1 MGKPDRFLDLPT
13 GEENDPR
20 KDKYLSLP
28 TSDYYTFK
36 SDEEAESF
44 YKKTLPEIEK
54 IQDYRLV
61 EQYNWE
67 LEQLKTDII
76 AKGVIELL
84 YGESIETIFSAIE
97 KSQEQERDNYSYS
110 FFPNHIVTIH
120 RPTRESKTKKTCSCY
135 FCACIIRSGS
145 PKITW
150 RPLLIDHDTKE
161 AYILNH
167 EIIVCPEC
175 SSNLPINISELETLN
190 DNMLGESFYNNG
202 VIDIQYD
209 HLAGIIGGEL
219 YPKRLERKR

>member
-13 GEENDPR
+13 GEENDSR

-44 YKKTLPEIEK
+44 YKMTLPEIEK
-54 IQDYRLV
+54 INDYRLV
-61 EQYNWE
+61 EQYKWE

-110 FFPNHIVTIH
+110 FSQTI
-120 RPTRESKTKKTCSCY
+120 
-135 FCACIIRSGS
+135 
-145 PKITW
+145 
-150 RPLLIDHDTKE
+150 
-161 AYILNH
+161 
-167 EIIVCPEC
+167 
-175 SSNLPINISELETLN
+175 
-190 DNMLGESFYNNG
+190 
-202 VIDIQYD
+202 
-209 HLAGIIGGEL
+209 
-219 YPKRLERKR
+219 